1 MLQTHY
7 RSPLEFST
15 DRLDEASAALDRI
28 ATVVRNLRWARTAGE
43 TGAGA
48 PASDRDALAAALA
61 QARTGFESD
70 MDDDFNTAGALG
82 AVFELARQAN
92 TFLASSQAVLS
103 VEDRAVLAAAE
114 VEMVELLSVLGVSV
128 QESAGAARYPSEVV
142 DLAAQLAGYAGTD
155 PAEAVEALLA
165 ARAAARS
172 ERNWAAADIVRDG
185 LARQGFAIE
194 DTPAGARVVYEA
206 GD

>member
-1 MLQTHY
+1 
-7 RSPLEFST
+7 
-15 DRLDEASAALDRI
+15 
-28 ATVVRNLRWARTAGE
+28 VRNLRWARTTGGP
-43 TGAGA
+43 GAGA
-48 PASDRDALAAALA
+48 PVAEREALESALVD
-61 QARTGFESD
+61 ARTAFEAD

-92 TFLASSQAVLS
+92 SFLGPNQATLS
-103 VEDRAVLAAAE
+103 VADRAVLASAE
-114 VEMVELLSVLGVSV
+114 AEMVELLSVMGVTLQPGASV
-128 QESAGAARYPSEVV
+128 ARYPGEVV
-142 DLAAQLAGYAGTD
+142 GLAAQLAGYAGSD

-185 LARQGFAIE
+185 LGRLGFVVE
-194 DTPAGARVVYEA
+194 DTPAGARVVFEG